1 MVQFQW
7 PLNTHWK
14 GNHFCGTF
22 LRVCQFEEQDSKFLM
37 AFSQSNSRELQN
49 RKILEELQLKKQ
61 MLLKQG
67 VAPTLNT
74 PLAVTPAGSP
84 SNLPSTQPSDGIA
97 MSASQ
102 RAALHNAHAA
112 SSGYFVTQDS
122 SFGNLI
128 LPVLPRFDAK

>member
-1 MVQFQW
+1 
-7 PLNTHWK
+7 
-14 GNHFCGTF
+14 
-22 LRVCQFEEQDSKFLM
+22 M

-74 PLAVTPAGSP
+74 SLAVISTGSP
-84 SNLPSTQPSDGIA
+84 SNLPPTQPTDGVT
-97 MSASQ
+97 MSVSQ
-102 RAALHNAHAA
+102 RTALHNAHSA

-128 LPVLPRFDAK
+128 LPVLPRFDTK

>member
-1 MVQFQW
+1 MSIFTCFVNFKFVELYYLKNQNRNFDGFF
-7 PLNTHWK
+7 TIK
-14 GNHFCGTF
+14 
-22 LRVCQFEEQDSKFLM
+22 FE
-37 AFSQSNSRELQN
+37 

-74 PLAVTPAGSP
+74 SLVTSTGSP
-84 SNLPSTQPSDGIA
+84 SNLPSTQPSDGVA

-128 LPVLPRFDAK
+128 LPVLPRFDTK

>member
-1 MVQFQW
+1 
-7 PLNTHWK
+7 
-14 GNHFCGTF
+14 
-22 LRVCQFEEQDSKFLM
+22 M

-67 VAPTLNT
+67 VAPSLTSS
-74 PLAVTPAGSP
+74 LAVSTGSVSSIP
-84 SNLPSTQPSDGIA
+84 TAQSNDGVA

-128 LPVLPRFDAK
+128 LPVLPRFDNK

>member
-1 MVQFQW
+1 
-7 PLNTHWK
+7 
-14 GNHFCGTF
+14 
-22 LRVCQFEEQDSKFLM
+22 M

-67 VAPTLNT
+67 VAPTLST
-74 PLAVTPAGSP
+74 SLSVTPTGSP
-84 SNLPSTQPSDGIA
+84 SNLPSTQPSDGVV

-102 RAALHNAHAA
+102 RAALHNANAA

-128 LPVLPRFDAK
+128 LPVLPRFDTK

>member
-1 MVQFQW
+1 
-7 PLNTHWK
+7 
-14 GNHFCGTF
+14 
-22 LRVCQFEEQDSKFLM
+22 M
-37 AFSQSNSRELQN
+37 AFSQPNSRELQN

-74 PLAVTPAGSP
+74 SLAVTSTGSP
-84 SNLPSTQPSDGIA
+84 SNSPSDGVA

-102 RAALHNAHAA
+102 RAALNNAHAA

-128 LPVLPRFDAK
+128 LPVLPRFDTK